1 MTWVTWMRMS
11 TSANITGISE
21 ALFERSVTDSETAR
35 SQSLCV
41 IFHAVHTIMKGSVI
55 PIAIVHQC
63 PPQGKCNITLVLV
76 LTRASLPLPHH
87 RRRYLSQRRGLFF
100 LVSSGF
106 LWAVYRS
113 SILFPTSPTESL
125 SFPWSCKE
133 RLAVFSE
140 SLTLVSVSWK
150 INVFFFCQWCN
161 FAIYEWLSY

>member
-76 LTRASLPLPHH
+76 LTRASLPLLHH

-100 LVSSGF
+100 SRFFRVFMSCL
-106 LWAVYRS
+106 
-113 SILFPTSPTESL
+113 SILYPLSNITHRIFVISL
-125 SFPWSCKE
+125 E
-133 RLAVFSE
+133 L
-140 SLTLVSVSWK
+140 
-150 INVFFFCQWCN
+150 
-161 FAIYEWLSY
+161 